1 MLEIQPT
8 NLIDCA
14 NFYYSLLL
22 ILLFGILCSLTLNY
36 IKITFSMNI
45 FLFLGCV
52 PLAHRILGGL
62 ENNTA

>member
-22 ILLFGILCSLTLNY
+22 IYFLAFYVVLHY

-52 PLAHRILGGL
+52 PLAHRILGDL